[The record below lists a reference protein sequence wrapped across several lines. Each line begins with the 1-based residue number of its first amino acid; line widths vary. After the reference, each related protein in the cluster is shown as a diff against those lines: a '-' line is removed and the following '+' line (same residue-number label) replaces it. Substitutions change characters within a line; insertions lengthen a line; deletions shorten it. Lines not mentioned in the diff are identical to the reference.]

1 METISVYE
9 ITNDSVTRVEHYEYS
24 FEPGDKAEEYYAAAE
39 KYMNYRKNYIPG
51 GYDLG
56 VMTTAEECSTAF
68 EKIFDPYRCS

>member
-39 KYMNYRKNYIPG
+39 KYMNYRKNLNP
-51 GYDLG
+51 L
-56 VMTTAEECSTAF
+56 
-68 EKIFDPYRCS
+68 